1 MKQRTIKESFSL
13 KGKGLHTGAS
23 TTITFCPAPVD
34 FGYRIKRVD
43 LENTPVLIAS
53 AENVKYTQ
61 RCTVLSVDGVSVATI
76 EHAIAAL
83 YGCEIDN
90 CLIEIDSPEFPILDG
105 SADLYVKNIHRVG
118 IEEQSEERIYYEV
131 DHSIEYFDTETGS
144 YLKLL
149 PADKFSIDVQIEF
162 NSKVL
167 TVQNALLENLSDF
180 KDEISMCRTFV
191 FLKEIETLL
200 KRGLIK
206 GGDLDNAI
214 VIYDQL
220 IQQAELDQL
229 ADLMGVDRKKIDK
242 SGYILNKPLSYPNE
256 PARHKLLDVIGD
268 IALVGKFIK
277 GKIIAIRPGHRV
289 NNLFAR
295 NIIQQMKAEQ
305 VEELEVF

>member
-1 MKQRTIKESFSL
+1 MAIPSE
-13 KGKGLHTGAS
+13 
-23 TTITFCPAPVD
+23 TF
-34 FGYRIKRVD
+34 K
-43 LENTPVLIAS
+43 
-53 AENVKYTQ
+53 
-61 RCTVLSVDGVSVATI
+61 VSV
-76 EHAIAAL
+76 L
-83 YGCEIDN
+83 
-90 CLIEIDSPEFPILDG
+90 
-105 SADLYVKNIHRVG
+105 
-118 IEEQSEERIYYEV
+118 V
-131 DHSIEYFDTETGS
+131 DYKT
-144 YLKLL
+144 
-149 PADKFSIDVQIEF
+149 
-162 NSKVL
+162 KVL
-167 TVQNALLENLSDF
+167 GQQYAELHNIDDF
-180 KDEISMCRTFV
+180 AKETTPCRTFC
-191 FLKEIETLL
+191 FLHEILPL
-200 KRGLIK
+200 IKNNLIK